1 MEHIHLINELI
12 KQMNK
17 YNLPLWMTL
26 WKTFI
31 SILIVLEN
39 QKNRMRKI
47 QVQFT
52 KHIYVNEIF
61 PRAVVWYNAYSVC
74 IKMTR
79 GKEVWNKVISLLRF
93 S

>member
-26 WKTFI
+26 WKTFR

-39 QKNRMRKI
+39 QKKKDGKKI
-47 QVQFT
+47 QVQFM
-52 KHIYVNEIF
+52 KPIYVNEIL
-61 PRAVVWYNAYSVC
+61 PWAVVRSNALCV
-74 IKMTR
+74 
-79 GKEVWNKVISLLRF
+79 
-93 S
+93 